1 MKKGNIITIISV
13 LLIIGGLV
21 GSFFIEGDY
30 GSRITNIVSMVTA
43 VIGAA
48 ALFFQFKKDKEVNQ
62 ASFVFEFSKEFR
74 NSQGNSTLTNI
85 LEKYRLKKIDNINI
99 EENYEDIVTYLQWL
113 ESLASLVKRKVA
125 RLDAIDDLLSYNF
138 FIAVNNPE
146 IQQSELIPCKEF
158 YKGIYWIYS
167 VWFKYKK
174 KRKMPII
181 LEEYGLE
188 KSEGFNDFLREIK
201 GKKKKK
207 S

>member
-1 MKKGNIITIISV
+1 MKKGNIITIISI

-62 ASFVFEFSKEFR
+62 ASSVFEFSKEFR
-74 NSQGNSTLTNI
+74 NSQGNSNLTNI